1 MPKLNENY
9 LKLKQNY
16 LFADIRHR
24 IDSYCESH
32 PEEGKRLI
40 RLGIGD
46 VTLPLPETVIKGL
59 HEGVDAQANAATFR
73 GYGPE
78 QGYDETR
85 HAIAAYY
92 KKHGIDVDFEAVFV
106 SDGAKSDTGNITD
119 IFGNGNVILCPDPV
133 YPVYVDTN
141 TMCGRDVVYMNGTVD
156 NGFLPMPDKS
166 IHADLIYIC
175 SPNNPTGAC
184 YTREKLK
191 EWVDYALENEAV
203 ILFDSAYE
211 AFISDPELPR
221 SIYEIEGARRCAIEF
236 CSLSKTAGFT
246 GTRLGYTIVPTE
258 LVFKASD
265 GTEMSLNAMWARRQ
279 STKFNGVSYIVQ
291 KGAEVV
297 FSDAGIAAC
306 KENLDYY
313 KRNAK
318 VIADTMKECG
328 VTFFGGI
335 NSPYIWFECPCGMES
350 WEFFDHMLNTIQV
363 VGTPGAGFGENGKN
377 FFRLTSFGSYEKTV
391 EAMERFRDM
400 LARMK

>member
-106 SDGAKSDTGNITD
+106 SDGAKSDTGNVTD

-184 YTREKLK
+184 YTREQLK

-211 AFISDPELPR
+211 AFPRLPDLPEHVSAIPSFLPSWYLRPQTEQKCHLTLCGQEGKARNSTEYLISFRRVLMSYFRMRVLRP
-221 SIYEIEGARRCAIEF
+221 ARKILIIIR
-236 CSLSKTAGFT
+236 
-246 GTRLGYTIVPTE
+246 
-258 LVFKASD
+258 
-265 GTEMSLNAMWARRQ
+265 EMLKSSQ
-279 STKFNGVSYIVQ
+279 TQ
-291 KGAEVV
+291 
-297 FSDAGIAAC
+297 
-306 KENLDYY
+306 
-313 KRNAK
+313 
-318 VIADTMKECG
+318 
-328 VTFFGGI
+328 
-335 NSPYIWFECPCGMES
+335 
-350 WEFFDHMLNTIQV
+350 
-363 VGTPGAGFGENGKN
+363 
-377 FFRLTSFGSYEKTV
+377 
-391 EAMERFRDM
+391 
-400 LARMK
+400 